1 MGVDVTQWRA
11 AVGTH
16 AGRVRPAVPVAR
28 TRYGAASGCYPYRFP
43 SDTEPLAILKAL
55 RQHHKFGLV
64 AECILPAD
72 SQMRKE
78 FFNGLVGFLL
88 LLEAGIERNPGPAG
102 DDESR
107 DESKA
112 KRLKSAN
119 STTRR
124 IDSFFRPAS
133 TSVTGPCT
141 ESVPAPG
148 SSSFSSP
155 MMSPSPS
162 PSPTPSPSPMQ
173 SPSPAPS
180 STISDPEPTQP
191 IGQPPGT
198 SSASSYWVANDIGD
212 CIGKGETISDHKK
225 YQLLENPWRPP
236 PDYDLPFSSTSMKNK
251 DGTLRKRYLNQGHL
265 DKYRSWLVLSHR
277 DRGLYCKYCALFS
290 VSGKAGHNKAMRLG
304 KLVSE
309 PLTNFKKLVGKD
321 GHLDCHESL
330 KYHKEAVE
338 AGKEFMLIY
347 HKPELQVA
355 SRINQQ
361 RVDEIKSN
369 RERLEPIIRACMFLG
384 RQGLAFRG
392 HRDDGELYPEKDELF
407 RKNVNSAVCN
417 QGNFREVLRLMTQS
431 GDERLK
437 RHLMT
442 SSARATYVGKNTQNG
457 LINCIGDE
465 ILESILQKVRSAE
478 YFAIM
483 FDETSDISHK
493 SQLSLVIR
501 YVTSAGQ
508 VHESFVGFIDTFD
521 DILETEKK
529 QNEAEQDDEQEEERR
544 EPATETK
551 LTGEAIGLIVI
562 RMLQKLRLNLDK
574 CIGIATDN
582 CSVMVSELKGAVQEI
597 QKYARNALRTPCF
610 SHKLNL
616 SLSKS
621 NQVISI
627 RNAIGTMKSCDFF

>member
-1 MGVDVTQWRA
+1 MTVNCT
-11 AVGTH
+11 
-16 AGRVRPAVPVAR
+16 
-28 TRYGAASGCYPYRFP
+28 
-43 SDTEPLAILKAL
+43 LK
-55 RQHHKFGLV
+55 KMNYV
-64 AECILPAD
+64 
-72 SQMRKE
+72 
-78 FFNGLVGFLL
+78 
-88 LLEAGIERNPGPAG
+88 
-102 DDESR
+102 
-107 DESKA
+107 
-112 KRLKSAN
+112 
-119 STTRR
+119 
-124 IDSFFRPAS
+124 
-133 TSVTGPCT
+133 
-141 ESVPAPG
+141 
-148 SSSFSSP
+148 
-155 MMSPSPS
+155 
-162 PSPTPSPSPMQ
+162 
-173 SPSPAPS
+173 
-180 STISDPEPTQP
+180 
-191 IGQPPGT
+191 
-198 SSASSYWVANDIGD
+198 
-212 CIGKGETISDHKK
+212 
-225 YQLLENPWRPP
+225 
-236 PDYDLPFSSTSMKNK
+236 
-251 DGTLRKRYLNQGHL
+251 
-265 DKYRSWLVLSHR
+265 
-277 DRGLYCKYCALFS
+277 
-290 VSGKAGHNKAMRLG
+290 
-304 KLVSE
+304 
-309 PLTNFKKLVGKD
+309 
-321 GHLDCHESL
+321 
-330 KYHKEAVE
+330 
-338 AGKEFMLIY
+338 
-347 HKPELQVA
+347 
-355 SRINQQ
+355 
-361 RVDEIKSN
+361 
-369 RERLEPIIRACMFLG
+369 
-384 RQGLAFRG
+384 
-392 HRDDGELYPEKDELF
+392 F

-417 QGNFREVLRLMTQS
+417 QGIFREVLRLMTQS
-431 GDERLK
+431 GDGRLK

-483 FDETSDISHK
+483 FDETTDISHK

-627 RNAIGTMKSCDFF
+627 RNAIGTMKSCVTFFDDSPKRNTVLKTKLGHQLSGLCETRWIERHDGVLQYTVDLSKVIECLDEISEWADTSSSSMAVQLRAALTDPFFLVAV